1 MKVSLLVPLG
11 ALIAQSIVFIFIII
25 FGIHVVYWVEKDVG
39 YFLFQ
44 LINNPGH
51 ETESWVKICFL

>member
-51 ETESWVKICFL
+51 ETES